1 MVKVLADY
9 KKLGG
14 GGGGGCVDIPKVRK
28 ITEVLF

>member
-14 GGGGGCVDIPKVRK
+14 GGGGGGGVWISQKLEK
-28 ITEVLF
+28 